1 MIKKKKVKL
10 GMQEMKG
17 LKKIETKAFDNS
29 YKRCFSANALI
40 ERK

>member
-1 MIKKKKVKL
+1 MIKKKGKTWDA
-10 GMQEMKG
+10 GNEG
-17 LKKIETKAFDNS
+17 LKKNETKAFDNS